1 MVILAARNGFCESIP
16 PRAIAYLMPR
26 PGLRPMRALPLLEPR
41 RAALETCV
49 FCPKLCRSA
58 CPVSNAEPRETIT
71 PWGKMSLSWMAA
83 HGDVPVD
90 GSHAAPAWACT
101 GCFACREWC
110 DHRNPVAGVL
120 LDARDAL
127 ARHGVAP
134 SAAVDVLLRFAR
146 HDARTFARA
155 NDLASDPRVRA
166 DARDTLLVGCG
177 YLRAARREAGD
188 ALDVACTLS
197 GSPVALVEHC
207 CGLPLRLAGDR
218 EAFAH
223 HARGFARSLEK
234 HSSVI
239 VADPGCAF
247 ALERLYPEVGAPI
260 APRMELLVQVAA
272 RSMSALSLV
281 AQSAQPVRWHD
292 PCQLGRGLGVYEAPR
307 ALLGRLLGRA
317 PDEFDDNREQA
328 VCSGAGG
335 LLPSTMPA
343 VARAIAAARLEAHAR
358 AGGGRVVTACSSSLI
373 ALRRRAG
380 RSGVGVDDL
389 VTWIARG
396 LRGERRLASHRRT
409 D

>member
-1 MVILAARNGFCESIP
+1 
-16 PRAIAYLMPR
+16 MPR
-26 PGLRPMRALPLLEPR
+26 PGLRPMRALPLLERR

-110 DHRNPVAGVL
+110 DHRNPVTGVL

-127 ARHGVAP
+127 ARRGVAP
-134 SAAVDVLLRFAR
+134 KAAVEVLRRFAR
-146 HDARTFARA
+146 HDARTFAA
-155 NDLASDPRVRA
+155 ACALASNPRVRA
-166 DARDTLLVGCG
+166 DARDALLVGCG
-177 YLRAARREAGD
+177 YMRAARREAGD
-188 ALDVACTLS
+188 ALDVAYTLS
-197 GSPVALVEHC
+197 GKPVALVEHC

-218 EAFAH
+218 EAFTH
-223 HARGFARSLEK
+223 HARVFARSLEK
-234 HSSVI
+234 FASVI
-239 VADPGCAF
+239 VVDPGCAL
-247 ALERLYPEVGAPI
+247 ALESLYAEAGASI
-260 APRMELLVQVAA
+260 APRVELLVQLAA
-272 RSMSALSLV
+272 RSLSALSPV
-281 AQSAQPVRWHD
+281 SPPAQPVRWHD

-307 ALLGRLLGRA
+307 AVLARLLGRA

-335 LLPSTMPA
+335 LLPSTMPE
-343 VARAIAAARLEAHAR
+343 VSGAIAAARLEAHAR
-358 AGGGRVVTACSSSLI
+358 AGGGRVVTACASSLL

-380 RSGVGVDDL
+380 GCGVAVDDL

-396 LRGERRLASHRRT
+396 LRGGRRLASLGRT